1 MICRKCRIKMTEQK
15 RTFHK
20 QRKWICPRCGAVRF
34 QQDRRK
40 PRPPE

>member
-1 MICRKCRIKMTEQK
+1 MTCKKCHIQMKEEK

-34 QQDRRK
+34 QLAK
-40 PRPPE
+40 KIEKK